1 MTPFDYSATGHQRKH
16 GPRGYADYERL
27 RPWLRDEFAFRCV
40 YCLLREQWVI
50 RAGGFAVEHF
60 LPISRSPDT
69 STDYDNLLYA
79 CTACNLAKAAKVVP
93 DPTQALIAPAVVI
106 HDDGRLEALTS
117 PAQEIVSSLGLND
130 PRYVQFRRRWI
141 RIVRLARGHD
151 PALLR
156 DLMGYPS
163 DLPDLAR
170 LRPPGGNS
178 RPEGIAQS
186 HHARRERGELAETY

>member
-16 GPRGYADYERL
+16 GPRGYADYERF

-93 DPTQALIAPAVVI
+93 DPTQALIASAVVI
-106 HDDGRLEALTS
+106 HDDGRLEALTLL
-117 PAQEIVSSLGLND
+117 AQEIVSSLGLND

-141 RIVRLARGHD
+141 RIVRLAQSHD

-156 DLMGYPS
+156 DLLGYPS

-178 RPEGIAQS
+178 RPEGIARS
-186 HHARRERGELAETY
+186 HFARRERGELENAY